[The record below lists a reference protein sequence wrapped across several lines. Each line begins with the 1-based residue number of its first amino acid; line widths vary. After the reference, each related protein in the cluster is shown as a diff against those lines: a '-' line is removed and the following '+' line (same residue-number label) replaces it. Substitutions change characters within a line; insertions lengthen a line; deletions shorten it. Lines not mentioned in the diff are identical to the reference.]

1 LYLSIRFAIIFWL
14 WGCVKLGKV
23 LVTAAWPYINHVPHL
38 GNLLPILSADVI
50 ARYYRLKGDE
60 VLFVSG
66 SDEHGTPIEIE
77 AIRQNISPKGLA
89 DRNHEIVSE
98 LFKKWAISFDNYT
111 RTESPVHK
119 EFVKD
124 LMLKIEHNGYVF
136 TKEDE
141 LPFCPKCQ
149 RFLPD
154 RFVEGKCPHC
164 GYERARGDQCEQC
177 GRLLE
182 PTKLV
187 EPKCAICGASPVI
200 KTVKHWYF
208 DMPKFEDKLLAY
220 IEGNRQLSDNARNFS
235 LNLLKEGLKPR
246 PITRDNKW
254 GIPAP
259 FKGAEGKTIYV
270 WFDAVLGY
278 VSATIEYFKMRG
290 QGEKWKDYWF
300 NKDAKTLY
308 FIGKDN
314 IPFHTLIFPA
324 LLMATHEDY
333 NLPWNVCTNEW
344 LIFSGQ
350 KSSKSRRIGV
360 WIDEAIEMFP
370 VDYWR
375 YTLIS
380 IRPETRDSDFTWK
393 IFIEKV
399 NSDLN
404 DTLGNFIHRTLK
416 FINTYFN
423 SEVPKP
429 LDLDDLDKNMLN
441 AIAEKAKSVNDA
453 LNNFQLQLAIREAVE
468 LSRIGNRYFNEKKP
482 WETIKAD
489 VKAAANTLYVSAQIV
504 KALSILLEPFIPF
517 TAKKIRDLLN
527 LPEKISWDDAVKP
540 LQAGHKIKNAE
551 PIFSKIES
559 SEEELQE
566 NLEKIRSGLEKVSM
580 EDFSKI
586 DLRVGRIIKV
596 EGIPKSQNLLKL
608 IIDVGGGNLK
618 TAVAGIAKYY
628 RAEDLE
634 GKHIV
639 VVTNLK
645 PRRIFGVES
654 EVMILA
660 AQDGEKVVFIQP
672 EKPVSPGSKV
682 S

>member
-1 LYLSIRFAIIFWL
+1 M
-14 WGCVKLGKV
+14 
-23 LVTAAWPYINHVPHL
+23 
-38 GNLLPILSADVI
+38 PILSADVI
-50 ARYYRLKGDE
+50 ARYHRLKGDE

-77 AIRQNISPKGLA
+77 AIRQNISPKELT
-89 DRNHEIVSE
+89 DRNHKIVSS
-98 LFKKWAISFDNYT
+98 LFEKWAISFDNYT

-124 LMLKIEHNGYVF
+124 LMLKIERNGYVF

-141 LPFCPKCQ
+141 LPYCPKCQ

-154 RFVEGKCPHC
+154 RFVEGKCPYC

-182 PTKLV
+182 PTRLL
-187 EPKCAICGASPVI
+187 EPYCAICGTTPTIKVI
-200 KTVKHWYF
+200 KHWYF
-208 DMPKFEDKLLAY
+208 DMPKFTEKLLAY
-220 IEGNRQLSDNARNFS
+220 IEGNKQLPDNARNFS
-235 LNLLKEGLKPR
+235 LNLLREGLKPR

-259 FKGAEGKTIYV
+259 FKGAEDKTIYV

-278 VSATIEYFKMRG
+278 VSATIEYFRRKG
-290 QGEKWKDYWF
+290 NADGWKEYWF
-300 NKDAKTLY
+300 NKDTKTLY

-344 LIFSGQ
+344 LIFAGQ

-360 WIDEAIEMFP
+360 WIDEALEMFP

-393 IFIEKV
+393 VFIEKV

-416 FINTYFN
+416 FINTYFD
-423 SEVPKP
+423 SKIPEPKN
-429 LDLDDLDKNMLN
+429 LDELDKKTLD
-441 AIAEKAKSVNDA
+441 AVNDKIKAVDNA
-453 LNNFQLQLAIREAVE
+453 LSNFQLQMALREAID
-468 LSRIGNRYFNEKKP
+468 LSRIGNKYLNEKKP
-482 WETIKAD
+482 WEAIKSNPN
-489 VKAAANTLYVSAQIV
+489 AAANSLYVSAQIV
-504 KALSILLEPFIPF
+504 KALSIILEPFMPS
-517 TAKKIRDLLN
+517 TAQKIRDLLN
-527 LPEKISWDDAVKP
+527 LPEKCFWDEAYKP
-540 LQAGHKIKNAE
+540 LPANHKIKEAE
-551 PIFSKIES
+551 PLFSKIEA
-559 SEEELQE
+559 SEEELQSMLE
-566 NLEKIRSGLEKVSM
+566 NIRSRSEKISIE
-580 EDFSKI
+580 EFSRI
-586 DLRVGRIIKV
+586 DLRVGKIIKAENV
-596 EGIPKSQNLLKL
+596 PKSQNLLKL
-608 IIDVGGGNLK
+608 TIDVGEGNLK

-628 RAEDLE
+628 SPESLE
-634 GKHIV
+634 GKYVV
-639 VVTNLK
+639 VVTNLE
-645 PRRIFGVES
+645 PRKIFGIES

-660 AQDGEKVVFIQP
+660 AQDESGVVIIGP
-672 EKPVSPGSKV
+672 ERPVSSGSKV
-682 S
+682 R